1 MRQGEFAIKGNI
13 CYSTSTTE
21 IAALEGGYLLVT
33 DGKVAGVFDQL
44 SEAWSGIPVE
54 DYGDCLVIPGMT
66 DLHVHAPQY
75 PFRGIGMDLELLEW
89 LNTYAFPEE
98 MKYRDTEYAG
108 QVYEGFASSLKV
120 SPTTRAVIF
129 GTLHVPATQILMEK
143 MEASGLISYVGKVN
157 MDRNSPDGLIEDTGQ
172 SLMDTET
179 WLREA
184 AGYRRT
190 RPILTPRFTPSC
202 SDGLMAGLG
211 ELKKNHDL
219 PVQSHL
225 SENPSEVVWVRELC
239 PWAWNYA
246 GTYDCVGLLDERT
259 VMAHCVYLTGE
270 EIALLKAR
278 KAFIAHCPQSNINLA
293 SGAAPVRRYLDE
305 GLNVGLG
312 TDLAAGASLSLFRAI
327 TDAVG
332 VSKLRWRL
340 LQEEDERPLTFAE
353 AFYLATMGG
362 GKFFGNVGSF
372 LPGYEADILVL
383 PEKRSG
389 PRRESLLERLEQTL
403 YLTGEDVHLTAKY
416 VAGEKIFAAGD

>member
-1 MRQGEFAIKGNI
+1 MGQGKYAIKGNI
-13 CYSTSTTE
+13 YYSVSSTD
-21 IAALEGGYLLVT
+21 IAALEGGYLLVA

-44 SEAWSGIPVE
+44 PEACSGIPVE

-89 LNTYAFPEE
+89 LNTYTFPEE
-98 MKYRDTEYAG
+98 EKYRDTKYAEE
-108 QVYEGFASSLKV
+108 VYGAFAGALRV

-129 GTLHVPATQILMEK
+129 GTLHVPATQILMKK
-143 MEASGLISYVGKVN
+143 MEASGLVSYVGKVN
-157 MDRNSPDGLIEDTGQ
+157 MDRNSPDGLREDIKQ
-172 SLMDTET
+172 SLMDTEA
-179 WLREA
+179 WRKEA
-184 AGYRRT
+184 TGYSRT

-211 ELKKNHDL
+211 ELKRSHGL

-225 SENPSEVVWVRELC
+225 CENPSEVAWVRELC

-246 GTYDCVGLLDERT
+246 GTYDSFGLLDERT
-259 VMAHCVYLTGE
+259 VMAHCVYLNDE

-278 KAFIAHCPQSNINLA
+278 KTFIAHCPQSNMNLA
-293 SGAAPVRRYLDE
+293 SGVAPVRRYLDE

-312 TDLAAGASLSLFRAI
+312 TDLAAGASLSLFRAV

-340 LQEEDERPLTFAE
+340 LHEDDERPLTFAE

-403 YLTGEDVHLTAKY
+403 YLTEEDVRLTAKY
-416 VAGEKIFAAGD
+416 VAGEKIFAAKD

>member
-1 MRQGEFAIKGNI
+1 MGQGRYAIKGNI
-13 CYSTSTTE
+13 YYSVSSTD
-21 IAALEGGYLLVT
+21 IAALEGGYLLVA
-33 DGKVAGVFDQL
+33 DGRVVGVFDQL
-44 SEAWSGIPVE
+44 PEACSGVSVE
-54 DYGDCLVIPGMT
+54 DFGDCLVIPGMT

-75 PFRGIGMDLELLEW
+75 PFRGIGMDLELLDW
-89 LNTYAFPEE
+89 LNTYTFPEE
-98 MKYRDTEYAG
+98 EKYRDTEYA
-108 QVYEGFASSLKV
+108 QEVYTAFAAALKA

-129 GTLHVPATQILMEK
+129 STLHVPATRILMEK
-143 MEASGLISYVGKVN
+143 MEETRLISYVGKVN
-157 MDRNSPDGLIEDTGQ
+157 MDRNSPDGLREDTGQ

-211 ELKKNHDL
+211 KLKKNHDL

-225 SENPSEVVWVRELC
+225 SENPSEVAWVRELC

-246 GTYDCVGLLDERT
+246 GTYDSFGLLDERT

-270 EIALLKAR
+270 EVALLKAR

-312 TDLAAGASLSLFRAI
+312 TDLAAGASLSLFRAV